1 MDQRLPPDELSLDFC
16 IYQMIE
22 REKTLEECLEQFPDD
37 REALE
42 PLLRLTSRLQSAK
55 QLTAPADFR
64 LALQARIEKLS
75 EDYPQAA
82 SSIEVSPVARPAPA
96 RSPWERIFPKER
108 KNHRDL
114 RAVKDS
120 EVHNRE
126 RSNGLVKTAP
136 AKKSSGLRW
145 PTLPAKHWVYAAGLA
160 LILIL
165 LVANTTTGLARRAL
179 PGEALF
185 PVKIAVEKVQLALS
199 PSDVDNASLH
209 VKFARE
215 RINELSQLADRG
227 DLAPV
232 PEVVR
237 LYEEEL
243 NASTSVVHAGRLP
256 EEEKRRIAAIIAE
269 ELVRHEDALNRMLEI
284 WDRVPPGAG
293 DDFARAQEDI
303 RHAIQ
308 TMKEVYAGLQEI
320 YPDLPGLR
328 QILPTFAA
336 DDMPWAI
343 NTPDP
348 SKTPNPTKPSVATT
362 PLPDWSSKWPN
373 WLPTDWPTPEADDWA
388 TWIPGNTWVPG
399 YTPLPPEVQTLIPT
413 ILPSYLPPDLHD
425 INPLD
430 PTTWPG
436 PEELPDV
443 IDDIKQIP
451 TYIEGSDPP
460 VDEIPPEDWPPD
472 IDEEDFEDFGDF
484 FEELEGFEELL
495 PGFGN
500 P

>member
-1 MDQRLPPDELSLDFC
+1 MDQRLPPDEFSLDFC

-42 PLLRLTSRLQSAK
+42 PLLRLTGRLQSAK

-64 LALQARIEKLS
+64 LALRARIEKLS
-75 EDYPQAA
+75 EDHPQAA
-82 SSIEVSPVARPAPA
+82 STRELSPVARPAPA
-96 RSPWERIFPKER
+96 RSLWERIFPKEG
-108 KNHRDL
+108 KNHREL
-114 RAVKDS
+114 RAMKDS
-120 EVHNRE
+120 EILKGE
-126 RSNGLVKTAP
+126 KANGLVKTAP
-136 AKKSSGLRW
+136 LKKSSGLR
-145 PTLPAKHWVYAAGLA
+145 LPALPARHWVYAVGLA
-160 LILIL
+160 LILLL

-199 PSDVDNASLH
+199 ASEVDDASLH

-215 RINELSQLADRG
+215 RFNELSQLAGRG

-243 NASTSVVHAGRLP
+243 SASTSVIHAGRLP
-256 EEEKRRIAAIIAE
+256 EEEKKRIAAIVVE
-269 ELVRHEDALNRMLEI
+269 ELVRHENALNHTLEI

-293 DDFARAQEDI
+293 EDFVRAQEDI

-308 TMKEVYAGLQEI
+308 TMKAAYAGLQEI

-336 DDMPWAI
+336 YDTPWAI
-343 NTPDP
+343 HTPDP
-348 SKTPNPTKPSVATT
+348 SETPNPTKPPAATT
-362 PLPDWSSKWPN
+362 PRPDWSSKWPN
-373 WLPTDWPTPEADDWA
+373 WLPTAWPTPEADDWA

-413 ILPSYLPPDLHD
+413 ILPSYLPPNLRD

-443 IDDIKQIP
+443 LDDLQQIP

-472 IDEEDFEDFGDF
+472 MPDEEDFEDFEG
-484 FEELEGFEELL
+484 FEEFEELL